1 MKVDNNIQQID
12 TFSRVSIWSTIYL
25 FIFLNRFRE
34 LLIKSSKLLWII
46 LLIFNSWISWNG
58 IWFIN
63 STLVICNPL
72 VWFIEHL
79 NGIQAIVLL
88 LLVVMHISLIV
99 LICTRTSSLFS
110 TNWLEILGLALI
122 RSQIDIGMIPLAS
135 FLLS

>member
-46 LLIFNSWISWNG
+46 LLIFDSWISWNG

-72 VWFIEHL
+72 IWFIEHL
-79 NGIQAIVLL
+79 NRIQTIVLL
-88 LLVVMHISLIV
+88 LLVLMCISLIT
-99 LICTRTSSLFS
+99 LIGTRTCPLLSASC
-110 TNWLEILGLALI
+110 LEILGLAFI
-122 RSQIDIGMIPLAS
+122 GSQIDIGMIPLAS